1 MLPRRKSPI
10 ETSRANSP
18 ARWLSSSGSDGSLI
32 RASASGCLIHNQTTP
47 RPAPIP
53 GTYDRVAHPVAGADP
68 PSKAAVPAPCPI
80 GGVPAG
86 SNGHSRSDH
95 RYLRRLRNRQVAGGQ
110 RHRVLKLIVQPPGS
124 IYAVWDIRGTQ
135 RYGRP
140 KPQALS
146 QVTRKKP
153 TWITAVCKTVGS
165 AYVGS
170 NPTPATPW
178 GNGPLAAE
186 TRPGGPFSSCHDLYQ
201 GVSLRVDAWHCP
213 RTYSGQR
220 PGKTSGAYN
229 RSLCRSVPVLSLYT
243 GARTDRLAGACRA
256 FVRSGSP
263 AFYSRWAAVW
273 SCSYLRRGRLPDRRC
288 HPIDAATEAAT
299 ECASPAAGW
308 KTCTVPCERRCWRIW
323 TMHERGGPCR
333 TGSRCSLRDSI
344 WLSRRCTCRGLVMY
358 LSCTC
363 IWYLC
368 DVPRTDL
375 TDAMSIG
382 PSPPVTGTRLGGVIQ
397 EIELFVEKTGRHG
410 VVLKD
415 CGAGS
420 IT

>member
-1 MLPRRKSPI
+1 MGR
-10 ETSRANSP
+10 
-18 ARWLSSSGSDGSLI
+18 
-32 RASASGCLIHNQTTP
+32 
-47 RPAPIP
+47 
-53 GTYDRVAHPVAGADP
+53 
-68 PSKAAVPAPCPI
+68 
-80 GGVPAG
+80 GV
-86 SNGHSRSDH
+86 
-95 RYLRRLRNRQVAGGQ
+95 
-110 RHRVLKLIVQPPGS
+110 
-124 IYAVWDIRGTQ
+124 
-135 RYGRP
+135 
-140 KPQALS
+140 
-146 QVTRKKP
+146 
-153 TWITAVCKTVGS
+153 AVCKTVGS

-170 NPTPATPW
+170 NPTPATTCE
-178 GNGPLAAE
+178 NGPLAAE
-186 TRPGGPFSSCHDLYQ
+186 TRPAGRFLLVAACIRVCHRGSMRSSVHVHIADSVRAKLAVRITARSADPRPFCPLY
-201 GVSLRVDAWHCP
+201 A
-213 RTYSGQR
+213 
-220 PGKTSGAYN
+220 
-229 RSLCRSVPVLSLYT
+229 

-256 FVRSGSP
+256 SVRSGSP
-263 AFYSRWAAVW
+263 AFYSRWAAGW

-308 KTCTVPCERRCWRIW
+308 KSCTVPCERRCWRIW
-323 TMHERGGPCR
+323 TMHERGRPCR

>member
-178 GNGPLAAE
+178 GNGPIAADS
-186 TRPGGPFSSCHDLYQ
+186 RLSGPFLLRPSVCHLVALWTA
-201 GVSLRVDAWHCP
+201 VSRCP

-220 PGKTSGAYN
+220 RAARTVGVTVGFHGRPRTGRLTGCSGLTRSAESSVYPLRHRLAVLGVSYRARG
-229 RSLCRSVPVLSLYT
+229 RSLGRVNTIDSVVGPLHFGDRVLWCV
-243 GARTDRLAGACRA
+243 G
-256 FVRSGSP
+256 SG
-263 AFYSRWAAVW
+263 
-273 SCSYLRRGRLPDRRC
+273 
-288 HPIDAATEAAT
+288 
-299 ECASPAAGW
+299 CA
-308 KTCTVPCERRCWRIW
+308 
-323 TMHERGGPCR
+323 
-333 TGSRCSLRDSI
+333 
-344 WLSRRCTCRGLVMY
+344 
-358 LSCTC
+358 
-363 IWYLC
+363 
-368 DVPRTDL
+368 
-375 TDAMSIG
+375 
-382 PSPPVTGTRLGGVIQ
+382 RLGPHRPCARRRWR
-397 EIELFVEKTGRHG
+397 T
-410 VVLKD
+410 
-415 CGAGS
+415 
-420 IT
+420 